1 MKKFFRFAVF
11 AMMLAP
17 VALTSCDDDDDKGG
31 DGNGVSVSRAEEVV
45 VTTQYVNAVV
55 EPIYKDLKEK
65 NQALYEAVLAL
76 QANPTD
82 QSKMDACAN
91 AWFSARQPW
100 ESSEAFLFGPV
111 DVLSKDP
118 NMDSWP
124 LQVDQIQQIISYGN
138 FAEIEG
144 DEEASQNIKGFH
156 TLEYL
161 IFNEGNVRQVT
172 SPEVSQANWIGYM
185 VAVANL
191 LAKDA
196 EELYKVWFEEN
207 TTGEFG
213 NMIYKTYFIEN
224 YNNPIAQILEGCSDI
239 ANEVG
244 ESKIG
249 GPYNMYDEDP
259 DQAVLEVES
268 WYSWHS
274 RDDYKNNIR
283 SILYSY
289 MGQGYPEA
297 EVTEAAENSVSNL
310 VKSKLGAERNEQIL
324 AAING
329 AIKAIDNIQPPFR
342 NHIHTSQVATAM
354 EKCSD
359 LQNELDKLVAE
370 LGLN

>member
-31 DGNGVSVSRAEEVV
+31 NGNGVSVSRAEEVV

-76 QANPTD
+76 KNDPTQD
-82 QSKMDACAN
+82 KMDACAD
-91 AWFSARQPW
+91 AWLSARQPW

-111 DVLSKDP
+111 NVLSKDP

-124 LQVDQIQQIISYGN
+124 LNETEIQTVINSGD
-138 FAEIEG
+138 FTVIEG
-144 DEEASQNIKGFH
+144 DEEVNQNIKGFH

-161 IFNEGNVRQVT
+161 IYYGGDVRQVT
-172 SPEVSQANWIGYM
+172 STEVSQPNWINYM
-185 VAVANL
+185 VAVAKL
-191 LAKDA
+191 LAEDA

-249 GPYNMYDEDP
+249 GPYNMYPDDP
-259 DQAVLEVES
+259 TQAVLEVES

-274 RDDYKNNIR
+274 REDYKNNIR

-329 AIKAIDNIQPPFR
+329 AIEAIDNIQQPFR
-342 NHIHTSQVATAM
+342 NNIRTAQVATAM